1 MSLGPLSPKQ
11 LLLLGSGFSLLS
23 PAAPQ
28 TLLARAL
35 YDNQAEGPEELAFC
49 RGDVLVVVA
58 QDVAGGEGWWQCLLH
73 GRSGL
78 APANRLQVLPGRP
91 APTMGPSGW
100 ARPPPPDGRAEHG
113 YQTPAAGPVYEPMKG
128 WVEGPPSAQVYVLP
142 GPPAPGSTPGGAQ
155 GSTWNGGERPRVGA
169 RIVCEKMGRLPQ
181 QESPSVPLV
190 LPQEPAG
197 QWLYDVLPQTPKSAL
212 GAHHANGQADPPTP
226 MTLLRPG
233 SYSTLPTPPK
243 PEWVYDIP
251 GPPQPAGARNRPLT
265 ALCVGGQ
272 GPRYRVPPS
281 FQGPR
286 QEAQNTRPNVYDL
299 PRGREGVPP
308 PGRAPRKTPGAAA
321 SEKCPELHPA
331 WPGPELDRASVSSPG
346 SRASVSSS
354 CSSVSTDSSS
364 GSCCED
370 VAREPPGDLSTA
382 REVVTGLQQQV
393 AGSVAGLML
402 FVSRT
407 WRVRDHLE
415 ANITAIRRAAEG
427 VEEALGEFLEFAQGV
442 RWAAARHLAD
452 GVLQARI
459 RDQLQTIS
467 DAHRVLRESKGALES
482 SDWSPDVLATDKL
495 QNQPDDLE
503 RFVTAARMVPEDIKR
518 FASMVIANGRL
529 LFGEHGE
536 REEPEPPAPSAEPG
550 LENRVLLLP
559 RGMESPPRH
568 APSSEQGTAVP
579 CPGLPKGKGPGT
591 RHQKL
596 SSLEGEEKPPSK
608 PRLEGDSESDTQHPG
623 AVLPGPPRPQE
634 ARKRVQLSEHCR
646 LYFGALLKAS
656 GVLGGSLQSGQP
668 PEVFITQSK
677 LVIRVGQ
684 KLVDTLCRETQDRDT
699 RNEILGASSQ
709 LCGQLRDVAL
719 ATKRA
724 VLQHPCPA
732 ARAHLLAELRLL
744 EQKAQQFRA
753 NLE

>member
-1 MSLGPLSPKQ
+1 MDR
-11 LLLLGSGFSLLS
+11 
-23 PAAPQ
+23 AP
-28 TLLARAL
+28 
-35 YDNQAEGPEELAFC
+35 
-49 RGDVLVVVA
+49 
-58 QDVAGGEGWWQCLLH
+58 
-73 GRSGL
+73 
-78 APANRLQVLPGRP
+78 
-91 APTMGPSGW
+91 
-100 ARPPPPDGRAEHG
+100 
-113 YQTPAAGPVYEPMKG
+113 
-128 WVEGPPSAQVYVLP
+128 
-142 GPPAPGSTPGGAQ
+142 
-155 GSTWNGGERPRVGA
+155 
-169 RIVCEKMGRLPQ
+169 

-226 MTLLRPG
+226 TTLLRPG
-233 SYSTLPTPPK
+233 GYSTLPTPPK

-265 ALCVGGQ
+265 ALVGAAGPPAAPRHTSGFLGPLSTKATSPSPHLPENVPPAGQCVGGQ

-281 FQGPR
+281 FQGLR

-308 PGRAPRKTPGAAA
+308 PGRVPRKTPGAAA

-370 VAREPPGDLSTA
+370 VAREPPGDLSMA

-591 RHQKL
+591 RHQ
-596 SSLEGEEKPPSK
+596 
-608 PRLEGDSESDTQHPG
+608 HPG
-623 AVLPGPPRPQE
+623 AILPGPPRPQD

-732 ARAHLLAELRLL
+732 ARAHLLTELRLL